1 MTCVLLPNFFFE
13 DELLAAPIVA
23 SPKARQLVAEIGPVM
38 GLLAGEI
45 RDNATQPLYASPLR
59 SIVIAPHDARPDDI
73 PTALQ
78 GVDFLTIE
86 ELTARVAL
94 EPHPATDDNKV
105 WDVVPWGWSRAA
117 VALFRKAGL
126 SVCAPDSE
134 VVRSINSRQ
143 FQSTFDA
150 AIEIDGPQR
159 VDSFGTLCRSQ
170 AEVTNAIKAACEY
183 SQRGWVIK
191 ADLSHA
197 SRNRLLGTS
206 NDLRREQRAWLESRF
221 DSGEC
226 VYVEP
231 WVERISECGLQFFVP
246 KSGSPAATIEFI
258 GAAEMV
264 NDEAG
269 RYLGSIVRS
278 SLHEA
283 IWQPAIEHCLQI
295 ARSAG
300 ALGYFGPLGID
311 CMVFRCPKQNRQWL
325 RFSHDINGRLTMGRI
340 ALSLRRFL
348 EFGEIGVWIH
358 AEMNSGLR
366 NGKTADEVLPGGVR
380 IIHTGPGRIGGK
392 AVRTETALV
401 VSADSERLKA
411 ACTQILG
418 RSVKLTQGSE
428 SKQTLVRF

>member
-1 MTCVLLPNFFFE
+1 M
-13 DELLAAPIVA
+13 
-23 SPKARQLVAEIGPVM
+23 
-38 GLLAGEI
+38 
-45 RDNATQPLYASPLR
+45 
-59 SIVIAPHDARPDDI
+59 
-73 PTALQ
+73 
-78 GVDFLTIE
+78 
-86 ELTARVAL
+86 
-94 EPHPATDDNKV
+94 
-105 WDVVPWGWSRAA
+105 
-117 VALFRKAGL
+117 
-126 SVCAPDSE
+126 
-134 VVRSINSRQ
+134 
-143 FQSTFDA
+143 
-150 AIEIDGPQR
+150 
-159 VDSFGTLCRSQ
+159 
-170 AEVTNAIKAACEY
+170 TNAIKAACEY

-206 NDLRREQRAWLESRF
+206 KDLRREQRAWLESRF

-231 WVERISECGLQFFVP
+231 WVERISECGLQFMVP
-246 KSGSPAATIEFI
+246 QSGSPAATIEFI

-311 CMVFRCPKQNRQWL
+311 CMVFRCPKHNRPWL

-401 VSADSERLKA
+401 VSSDSERLKA

-418 RSVKLTQGSE
+418 RSVKLMQAWE
-428 SKQTLVRF
+428 SDPTLVRF